1 MWFLLSLL
9 SRDLFQSL
17 KYLYTCSSLTSIDLG
32 VYIIFVLIIL
42 YIPFKNLLILICSL
56 APLDRGLFKH
66 ISLIS
71 LYFYMHFM
79 YAFYDNK
86 VFYHGRSCTSLLDDF
101 CKQRVRINMIFYL
114 IFVPLSKL
122 VLQF

>member
-42 YIPFKNLLILICSL
+42 YIPFKYLLILICSL

-71 LYFYMHFM
+71 LHFYCILCTLFM
-79 YAFYDNK
+79 IIKFSIT
-86 VFYHGRSCTSLLDDF
+86 VMSCTSLLEDF

-114 IFVPLSKL
+114 IFVPLPKL